1 MNRELRVLESG
12 FRAQVAGL
20 GNWANSAS
28 GLESR
33 IKSLTDQ
40 IGFQQQKVDSLEAE
54 YQRLVAAKGKDSIA
68 AQEMLI
74 KYNKQV
80 EVLGKMETE
89 LKTSETALQEM
100 GEESQETGGKVEDLG
115 KKEEDTADKTNRLAD
130 VMKGLGTALKV
141 GVAAIAGLAA
151 AVVGLG
157 GAITKLV
164 LDTAAYSAELVD
176 LSAKTGISTTRLQ
189 ELAYVGDQVGT
200 SSDTMT
206 SSLARMIRTM
216 GEAKDQF
223 TDYAQAQYKAAVE
236 GKEFSGE
243 LGEYAQAFQDLGVS
257 IINANGQL
265 RNSEDVFADVIDALG
280 NVANET
286 ERDALAMEIFGRSA
300 MELNPL
306 IKAGADEISRLSD
319 EAHKVGAIMAEEDVA
334 AMEAFDDSLSSL
346 QAGLKGTLGTL
357 AGAFLPAFQGMAD
370 TAQTYL
376 GQFSEI
382 VRGADGDLGQM
393 ASGIGDLLG
402 QIATDLASKG
412 PEMLQAGLGILQG
425 VIDGIVQNLPA
436 LVEAAVQMVRSL
448 VDFLIDNIPMLMQA
462 GIEIIMALVNGIV
475 PQLPKL
481 IEMAAQMIIN
491 LMRGIAEALPQLI
504 EMTAEIIP
512 KVITSL
518 AENLPL
524 LIGVAANMIVT
535 LIKGIAEAL
544 PQLIEQVAGIIPEII
559 IALINVLPQ
568 LIDAGLELIV
578 ALIEGL
584 TLALPILIEYTP
596 QIVEA
601 IFSALISALPRIG
614 EAASELVVVLIA
626 GIVGMLPSLA
636 TAAVQLVE
644 TIYKKIWELD
654 YKIRQVGANIVKG
667 IWDGIAERAEWFKKQ
682 LSDFINNLV
691 TSVKDALQM
700 KSPSAVFANIGEN
713 MALGLDVGF
722 RKAFSDVE
730 RNVSRA
736 VGNMNVAVPNLAIA
750 GAPAAG
756 GNLDLGGVHIY
767 VSGTADPRRIGQAA
781 ERGVLRALKAKGMA

>member
-1 MNRELRVLESG
+1 MGEDLSGKVSLDTTDFKTNVAAMNRELRTLESG
-12 FRAQVAGL
+12 FRAQAAAL
-20 GNWANSAS
+20 GNWANSTS

-40 IGFQQQKVDSLEAE
+40 IGVQQQKVDALGAE
-54 YQRLVAAKGKDSIA
+54 YQRLVDVKGKDSIA

-80 EVLGKMETE
+80 EVLGKMENE
-89 LKTSETALQEM
+89 LNASEAALQEM

-141 GVAAIAGLAA
+141 GVAAIAGLAT
-151 AVVGLG
+151 AVAGVSV
-157 GAITKLV
+157 AIAKLV
-164 LDTAAYSAELVD
+164 LDTAEYSAELVD
-176 LSAKTGISTTRLQ
+176 MSAKTGISTTRLQ

-200 SSDTMT
+200 SSETMT

-223 TDYAQAQYKAAVE
+223 ADYADGQAKAAAE
-236 GKEFSGE
+236 GKEFTGE
-243 LGEYAQAFQDLGVS
+243 LGEYAQAFDTLGVS
-257 IINANGQL
+257 ITDANGQL
-265 RNSEDVFADVIDALG
+265 RNSEEVFADVIDALG

-286 ERDALAMEIFGRSA
+286 ERDAIAMDIFGRSA

-382 VRGADGDLGQM
+382 VRGADGDLGKM

-436 LVEAAVQMVRSL
+436 LVEAAVQMVSSL
-448 VDFLIDNIPMLMQA
+448 VEFLIANVPMLMQA
-462 GIEIIMALVNGIV
+462 GIEVILALINGIV
-475 PQLPKL
+475 PQLPML
-481 IEMAAQMIIN
+481 FEMAAQMIVTLIT
-491 LMRGIAEALPQLI
+491 GIADALPKLMEQ
-504 EMTAEIIP
+504 AAQIIP
-512 KVITSL
+512 QVIIAL
-518 AENLPL
+518 VEALPL
-524 LIGVAANMIVT
+524 LIDAA
-535 LIKGIAEAL
+535 L
-544 PQLIEQVAGIIPEII
+544 QLLL
-559 IALINVLPQ
+559 ALI
-568 LIDAGLELIV
+568 DGLAI
-578 ALIEGL
+578 
-584 TLALPILIEYTP
+584 ALPILIEYTP

-601 IFSALISALPRIG
+601 IFNALITALPLIG
-614 EAASELVVVLIA
+614 EAAVQLVLKLIE
-626 GIVGMLPSLA
+626 GIVGMLPQLGTS
-636 TAAVQLVE
+636 AVQL
-644 TIYKKIWELD
+644 IDALYNGIMNLRYKLFE
-654 YKIRQVGANIVKG
+654 VGTNIVIGVWEG
-667 IWDGIAERAEWFKKQ
+667 IQQKAAWFESQIKAFFSNIVQ
-682 LSDFINNLV
+682 A
-691 TSVKDALQM
+691 VKDALLM
-700 KSPSAVFANIGEN
+700 KSPSAVFADIGEN

-767 VSGTADPRRIGQAA
+767 VNGTADPRRIGQAA